1 LDTAYIKDRFN
12 NIKMMFV
19 FEMGSDEKVLI
30 YQNITLILFIK
41 NRIQM
46 ETDIKELM
54 ILLDR

>member
-1 LDTAYIKDRFN
+1 
-12 NIKMMFV
+12 MFV